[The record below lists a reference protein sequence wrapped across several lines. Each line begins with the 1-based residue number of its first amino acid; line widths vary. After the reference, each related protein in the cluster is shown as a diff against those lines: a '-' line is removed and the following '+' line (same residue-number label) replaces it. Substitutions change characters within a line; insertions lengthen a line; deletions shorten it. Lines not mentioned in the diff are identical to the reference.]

1 MESIR
6 EKVIDAIT
14 IVTGKKSVDLSQ
26 MIDDNLM
33 GTKMNL
39 TPLELIY
46 LFEKLEIDFSVKF
59 TVEDLDNKDFYTIN
73 AITTRICDY
82 ASV

>member
-14 IVTGKKSVDLSQ
+14 IVTGKKSDDLSK
-26 MIDDNLM
+26 MIDDNLI
-33 GTKMNL
+33 GIKMNL

-46 LFEKLEIDFSVKF
+46 LFEKLEIDFNVKF
-59 TVEDLDNKDFYTIN
+59 TVEDLDNRDFYTIS
-73 AITTRICDY
+73 AITKRIFDY
-82 ASV
+82 ASA

>member
-14 IVTGKKSVDLSQ
+14 IVTGKKSADLSQ

-73 AITTRICDY
+73 AITKRICDY
-82 ASV
+82 ASA